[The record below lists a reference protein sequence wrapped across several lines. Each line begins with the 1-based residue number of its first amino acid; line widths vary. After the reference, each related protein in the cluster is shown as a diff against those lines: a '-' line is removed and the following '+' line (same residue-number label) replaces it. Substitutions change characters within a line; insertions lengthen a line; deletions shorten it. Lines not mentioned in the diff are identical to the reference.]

1 MGKMQRL
8 KQDVKALDHYI
19 HKVKRKGDPD
29 LAHKIMKKR
38 DFLQQH
44 INEVEHTDRVEQ
56 SNCI

>member
-1 MGKMQRL
+1 MQRL